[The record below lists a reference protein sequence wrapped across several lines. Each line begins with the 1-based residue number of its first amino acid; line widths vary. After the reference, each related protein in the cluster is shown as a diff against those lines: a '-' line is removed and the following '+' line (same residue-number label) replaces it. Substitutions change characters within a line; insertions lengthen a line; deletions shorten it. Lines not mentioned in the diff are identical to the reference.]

1 MKKTHSLLAAATVI
15 VMAMT
20 GCQPK
25 GDSHHGHDHS
35 GHDHAH
41 AEDKTGGG
49 PSAYPFKT
57 VATVGMIA
65 DIVRV
70 VAGEHADVKGLI
82 GEGVDP
88 HLYKPTA
95 SDVKALQGAEI
106 VFYNGL
112 MLEGKMGDVLVRVAT
127 AGKPVHAVTEAIMR
141 QGDYV
146 MTDESEHYDPHVWMD
161 VRGWIKAVEVVRDS
175 LVKFDAKNAAGY
187 EDNAKAYIGRLTS
200 LDEYSKKVIGS
211 IPEQQRVLVTAHDA
225 FNYMARAYGLEV
237 RGIQGI
243 STESEAGVKDIENLI
258 DFLVS
263 RKIPAVFVESS
274 VSDKNIKALVEGA
287 KARKHQVKIGG
298 ELFSDAM
305 GKAGTYEGTYL
316 GMIDHNVT
324 TIVRALGGKAPAK
337 GWQGK
342 LSH

>member
-1 MKKTHSLLAAATVI
+1 MNKTQALLAAVA
-15 VMAMT
+15 ALALT

-25 GDSHHGHDHS
+25 GDGHDHS
-35 GHDHAH
+35 GHDHAKKSDQPS
-41 AEDKTGGG
+41 AG

-70 VAGEHADVKGLI
+70 VAGEHAEVNGLI

-95 SDVKALQGAEI
+95 SNVKALQGADI

-112 MLEGKMGDVLVRVAT
+112 MLEGKMGDVLVRVASS
-127 AGKPVHAVTEAIMR
+127 GKPVHAVTEAILN

-146 MTDESEHYDPHVWMD
+146 MTDEAEHYDPHVWMD
-161 VRGWIKAVEVVRDS
+161 VQGWIKAVEVVRDS
-175 LVKFDAKNAAGY
+175 LAKFDAKNASSYQG
-187 EDNAKAYIGRLTS
+187 NAIAYIEQLNS
-200 LDEYSKKVIGS
+200 LNDYAKKALGS
-211 IPEQQRVLVTAHDA
+211 IPKSQRVLVTAHDA
-225 FNYMARAYGLEV
+225 FNYLARAYGLEV

-243 STESEAGVKDIENLI
+243 STESEAGVKDIENLV
-258 DFLVS
+258 DLLVK

-274 VSDKNIKALVEGA
+274 VSAKNINALIEGA
-287 KARKHQVKIGG
+287 KARGADVKKGG

-305 GKAGTYEGTYL
+305 GETGTYEGTYL

-324 TIVRALGGKAPAK
+324 TIARALGGEAPEK